1 MIFTKKSLTTSQDQE
16 QRFCTA
22 AADNDDAT
30 VEGNARSVE
39 LIAGN
44 QATGAGTFSS
54 EGVFLSHQVTRSARM

>member
-16 QRFCTA
+16 QRFCA

-54 EGVFLSHQVTRSARM
+54 EGVFLSHQVTRSARMW